1 MPDEFM
7 TGASHLFNTGGP
19 YSRVRTEQVH
29 SSILEQ
35 YTHQQGPHPLVS
47 LPSALLHSSAFE
59 QPRDWLE
66 QQLKE
71 LGLRD
76 SFTEGALLP
85 AKRSIIQLQKD
96 RSEQEYTP
104 LTIVINA
111 LILGKCNDFYYHP
124 DQVWVPTFKRLSR
137 SLQLIHLDLN
147 LFYEI
152 D

>member
-1 MPDEFM
+1 MPDEFL

-19 YSRVRTEQVH
+19 FSRVRTEQVH

-35 YTHQQGPHPLVS
+35 YTHQQEPHPLVS

-59 QPRDWLE
+59 QPRIWLE
-66 QQLKE
+66 QQLME

-85 AKRSIIQLQKD
+85 KERSIIRQQKD
-96 RSEQEYTP
+96 RPEQNYSP
-104 LTIVINA
+104 LELVVNA

-124 DQVWVPTFKRLSR
+124 DQVWVPTYKRLSR
-137 SLQLIHLDLN
+137 TLQFISFQPN